1 MPIALQGLVLALTG
15 TAAVAHAKAP
25 CTEKL
30 TIAWRF
36 HASAPIVAS
45 PATGKAGP
53 VVVTSIDGYVHAM
66 TDEGRFLWS
75 YTLDTPASGF
85 GLDEH
90 GRVQVMSERGLM
102 QVLQPSGSKLTS
114 WRLPAPMLPTGPFA
128 YDESSSI
135 GFVPSAFNLYAYSAT
150 GVTWRAFL
158 GSRIVSGP
166 TVDPRGR
173 AWVVTEKGELVG
185 VLAPS
190 RRLGFD
196 LPSAADA
203 SQIPAPQ
210 LLSVSEQQVMI
221 LEREELTAYSLT
233 GELQWRRG
241 AVHASAADGGFVG
254 IGGSWHWLDSR
265 TGTTS
270 AEHELDV
277 SLSSPPVPMQEWML
291 LPTVQG
297 RLYALSRQG
306 DVQWCDV
313 ASAPLLQ
320 PRPKADTQGAIVAAG
335 DGSVVEVRLREQSP

>member
-1 MPIALQGLVLALTG
+1 VPIALQGLVLALTG

-66 TDEGRFLWS
+66 PDQGRFLWS
-75 YTLDTPASGF
+75 YTHDTPASGF
-85 GLDEH
+85 GSDEH

-158 GSRIVSGP
+158 GSRTVSGP

-173 AWVVTEKGELVG
+173 GWVGRGEGELVG
-185 VLAPS
+185 VLAAS
-190 RRLGFD
+190 WWLGYGFD
-196 LPSAADA
+196 SAVEASPS
-203 SQIPAPQ
+203 
-210 LLSVSEQQVMI
+210 
-221 LEREELTAYSLT
+221 
-233 GELQWRRG
+233 
-241 AVHASAADGGFVG
+241 
-254 IGGSWHWLDSR
+254 
-265 TGTTS
+265 
-270 AEHELDV
+270 
-277 SLSSPPVPMQEWML
+277 
-291 LPTVQG
+291 
-297 RLYALSRQG
+297 
-306 DVQWCDV
+306 
-313 ASAPLLQ
+313 SAPPFASL
-320 PRPKADTQGAIVAAG
+320 V
-335 DGSVVEVRLREQSP
+335 